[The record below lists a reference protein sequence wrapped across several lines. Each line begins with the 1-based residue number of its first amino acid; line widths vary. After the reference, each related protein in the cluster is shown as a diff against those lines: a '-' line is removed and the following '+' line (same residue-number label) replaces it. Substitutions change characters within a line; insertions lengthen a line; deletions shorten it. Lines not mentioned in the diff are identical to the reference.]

1 MKQYTLDTVQN
12 KMEAFKNLGI
22 SESILKALQDQKFEK
37 PTLIQQQAIP
47 LVLTGHDVIASS
59 STGSGKTLAFSCGL
73 IEQADG
79 KRGIQALILTPTRE
93 LAEQVAKAISSF
105 AKYKRLAVVS
115 LYGGVSISPQ
125 IDLLRRAQVVVAT
138 PGRLLDHLE
147 RRTIDLGGVKTLV
160 LDEADRMFDMGFR
173 DDVELILKA
182 CPKER
187 QTLLFSATIS
197 EDIVGLAQK
206 YMKEPVELEAEK
218 RVDPTKLHQVYYDVQ
233 DRDKFSLLTH
243 LLAQEKEG
251 LVMIFSNTRQ
261 WTDFVTD
268 NLRRLGMDAI
278 AIHGGLSQ
286 QKRNNMMKLFHSKR
300 ATILVCTD
308 VAARGLDIK
317 GVTHVYNYDLPADPK
332 EYVHRIGRTARA
344 GNDGKVINIVGS
356 RDHENFRRILSLNK
370 MNMPCEKTP
379 AFEKVRSVFSGDS
392 ERGRRDG
399 GRPSQHTQRSP
410 RAFEPS
416 ASSFGRSGPRSRFGG
431 SRGPRDLSRTPRE
444 ASPSE
449 GRGGE
454 RTFRGHSSVSSQPRR
469 DSYRR

>member
-1 MKQYTLDTVQN
+1 
-12 KMEAFKNLGI
+12 MEAFKTLGVND
-22 SESILKALQDQKFEK
+22 LVLRALEEQKFEK

-47 LVLTGHDVIASS
+47 LVLSGHDIIASS
-59 STGSGKTLAFSCGL
+59 ATGSGKTLAFSVG
-73 IEQADG
+73 IIQNSNAQ
-79 KRGIQALILTPTRE
+79 RGIQALILTPTRE
-93 LAEQVAKAISSF
+93 LAEQVSRAIMGF
-105 AKYKRLAVVS
+105 AKYKKLNVVA

-125 IDLLRRAQVVVAT
+125 IDMLRRAQIVVAT

-147 RRTIDLGGVKTLV
+147 RRTIDLSSAKTVV

-173 DDVELILKA
+173 DDVESILKA

-197 EDIVGLAQK
+197 DDIVVLSEK
-206 YMKEPVELEAEK
+206 YMSNPVEIEAEK

-233 DRDKFSLLTH
+233 DRDKFSLLAH

-268 NLRRLGMDAI
+268 NLRRLNMDAI

-286 QKRNNMMKLFHSKR
+286 QKRNSMMKLFHSKR

-317 GVTHVYNYDLPADPK
+317 GVSHVYNYDLPADPK

-344 GNDGKVINIVGS
+344 GTDGKVINIVGS
-356 RDHENFRRILSLNK
+356 RDHENFRRILSLNRLTI
-370 MNMPCEKTP
+370 PCEKTP
-379 AFEKVRSVFSGDS
+379 AFERVRSVFSGGDRES
-392 ERGRRDG
+392 SG
-399 GRPSQHTQRSP
+399 GSRTRERPSQHTQRNP
-410 RAFEPS
+410 RSFEPS
-416 ASSFGRSGPRSRFGG
+416 SSSFGRGGSRSHSG
-431 SRGPRDLSRTPRE
+431 SRGPRELTRTPRDSSSSSRPAE
-444 ASPSE
+444 RSGERSFR
-449 GRGGE
+449 GRGSNVQA
-454 RTFRGHSSVSSQPRR
+454 RPRR
-469 DSYRR
+469 DDHRK